1 MSSNSSPSKAPVS
14 IKRSS
19 DFAGGGC
26 VIQGLGLLAPLVGC
40 LGGVGGLILGVFVGL
55 LLLAVGSGMSVRLVC
70 GGCGNRVDNKTVT
83 LCPTCRAELVYKS
96 SAPTAMVLIFIIIA
110 VVVGSQYWTKWL
122 AEG

>member
-1 MSSNSSPSKAPVS
+1 MSRLKTSKSKAQ

-40 LGGVGGLILGVFVGL
+40 LGGVAGLILGVFVGVI
-55 LLLAVGSGMSVRLVC
+55 LLAVGSGMSVRLVC

-96 SAPTAMVLIFIIIA
+96 SAPTAMLLILIIVA

-122 AEG
+122 AGG